1 MVIKAYCGYIN
12 NDDKLKLS
20 ASGGIAT
27 SMAEK
32 VVEDGGVVYGAAYY
46 PIGSFEDAAYIRVA
60 TVEEVFLLRTSKYIK
75 ATLSKELMD
84 LIVEDL
90 KLEKKVLF
98 IGVPCDVMA
107 IKNYCKKAGA
117 SDMNLFTV
125 DLICRGPTSP
135 AVAKEFIQ
143 FLEKKNKSKIVD
155 FNVRYK
161 NPYWKPPYLYAKF
174 ENGKVF
180 TEPFYETAYGTA
192 FLMMPENKC
201 YICKN
206 KGDNHVADVT
216 IGDHWG
222 TDSGDVGYN
231 KFGASVALI
240 HTQKGE
246 SLVTSLRNFNL
257 YPTDAEQAIKSN
269 RRYTENVKKTPEME
283 KFKLD
288 FEEKGLFYAVSQ
300 SLTLKKK
307 LINGTKSILKKL
319 NIRE

>member
-1 MVIKAYCGYIN
+1 MPMKAYCGYIN
-12 NDDKLKLS
+12 DDKKLKLS
-20 ASGGIAT
+20 ASGGMAT
-27 SMAEK
+27 AMAEQI
-32 VVEDGGVVYGAAYY
+32 VEDGGIVYGASYY
-46 PIGSFEDAAYIRVA
+46 PIGSFKDALYIRVA
-60 TVEEVFLLRTSKYIK
+60 TIEEIPFLRSSKYIK
-75 ATLSKELMD
+75 ATINRELMD
-84 LIVEDL
+84 LIVADL
-90 KLEKKVLF
+90 NQDKTVLF
-98 IGVPCDVMA
+98 IGVPCDVLA
-107 IKNYCKKAGA
+107 IKNYCQKAGA
-117 SDMNLFTV
+117 SDEKLFTV

-135 AVAKEFIQ
+135 RVAEEYID
-143 FLEKKNKSKIVD
+143 FLEKKNKSQIID

-174 ENGKVF
+174 ENGKEF

-222 TDSGDVGYN
+222 TGETDVGYN

-246 SLVTSLRNFNL
+246 SLVTSLKNFNL

-283 KFKLD
+283 RFKVS
-288 FEEKGLFYAVSQ
+288 FEEKGLFCAVSE
-300 SLTLKKK
+300 TFTMKKK
-307 LINGTKSILKKL
+307 IIKGMKSILKKL
-319 NIRE
+319 NLRK